1 MLSALLEFEG
11 ERHAVFV
18 RNLSV
23 SGALIDA
30 PYLPLAGET
39 VILHRDQQKI
49 PATVAW
55 TDGNRCGL
63 TFTAHVKVDA
73 LIKRLKPAEATSA
86 HQGRIDAIQHA
97 LRENRAIPS
106 FAETEDL
113 IGASAVGK
121 KLADE
126 IGFAHRL
133 VESVSETL
141 SNDAYILTRYVVVL
155 QQLDEAEQLLRKLAG
170 SLSAEGASGRC

>member
-1 MLSALLEFEG
+1 
-11 ERHAVFV
+11 
-18 RNLSV
+18 
-23 SGALIDA
+23 
-30 PYLPLAGET
+30 
-39 VILHRDQQKI
+39 
-49 PATVAW
+49 
-55 TDGNRCGL
+55 
-63 TFTAHVKVDA
+63 VKVDA